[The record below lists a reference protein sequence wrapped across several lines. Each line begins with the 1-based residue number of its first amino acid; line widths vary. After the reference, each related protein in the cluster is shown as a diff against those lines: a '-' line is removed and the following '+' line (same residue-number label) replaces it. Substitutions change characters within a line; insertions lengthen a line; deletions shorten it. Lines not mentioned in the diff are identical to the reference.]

1 MPTDVQT
8 ESDLRPGDY
17 YEDCACHPCLCIRVL
32 DDEVAGISLV
42 DGSMDRCC
50 SVRHCGVRR
59 LTYEEAVE
67 WKLYGP
73 RGVDLPPEGGWW
85 AGLADMAR
93 MYRPGGRGRTDS
105 G

>member
-1 MPTDVQT
+1 
-8 ESDLRPGDY
+8 
-17 YEDCACHPCLCIRVL
+17 VL
-32 DDEVAGISLV
+32 DDEVAGISHV

-59 LTYEEAVE
+59 LTYDEAVE

-73 RGVDLPPEGGWW
+73 RDVELPPEGGWW
-85 AGLADMAR
+85 VPLADMAR
-93 MYRPGGRGRTDS
+93 MYRPDGRGGSDA